1 MYYVDK
7 DQQRQM
13 EEAFERQLR
22 ERCHPAPTSD
32 SRPLPVQV
40 GVETEYLLVD
50 AHNNLISEAQRNRVL
65 EALDHS
71 SPELGVSTIETH
83 TDPVPLIDDGG
94 ACSLLREMQR
104 VEDETIAVARRQGCS
119 LVRMGAYP
127 GSFAHLAV
135 TQTPDR
141 YQRLLDISHTLHG
154 VDDNTASTVQIG
166 EIQLPYQ
173 RCDVMSGCQS
183 IHINMQVTA
192 GETAIALLNR
202 CIEMVPYLLA
212 LTANSPLLNCRPSGY
227 KEVRVPLWEPLF
239 TFPHIDAYYGVNT
252 RRTGFPD
259 YYYRGWDDYWRDV
272 GRKLYMTHD
281 PDEAFDSNV
290 KQFWRTVRLK
300 PCPGR
305 TTDCLLEVRAF
316 GTQPTLAEDAA
327 LYLLLVALLKY
338 SQHNPRPLLPIAYT
352 KVNFDQASRHGL
364 DALLYVSDGAG
375 NLFQRPA
382 AAIAAEFITQAI
394 ELWRDISPE
403 AADLVALLHPRTAPE
418 CKTPAAE
425 SLRLFDDIIQD
436 GHTPAEAAHRVLAAR
451 VLRPQTGAV

>member
-7 DQQRQM
+7 AQQQRM
-13 EEAFERQLR
+13 EEAFAQQLR
-22 ERCHPAPTSD
+22 ERCTPDPRSGE
-32 SRPLPVQV
+32 RPLPLMV

-71 SPELGVSTIETH
+71 SPELGVSTLETH
-83 TDPVPLIDDGG
+83 TDPVPLLDDDG

-104 VEDETIAVARRQGCS
+104 VEDETAATARNHGCA

-127 GSFAHLAV
+127 GAFEKLAV
-135 TQTPDR
+135 TQQPNR
-141 YQRLLDISHTLHG
+141 YQRLLDIAHTLHG
-154 VDDNTASTVQIG
+154 VDDNTAPIVQIG

-183 IHINMQVTA
+183 IHINMQVPA
-192 GETAIALLNR
+192 GEQAIALLNR
-202 CIEMVPYLLA
+202 SIEMVPYLLA

-259 YYYRGWDDYWRDV
+259 YYYRSWDDYWRDV

-281 PDEAFDSNV
+281 PDEALDSNV

-300 PCPGR
+300 PCPGHK
-305 TTDCLLEVRAF
+305 TDCLLEVRAF
-316 GTQPTLAEDAA
+316 STQPTLAEDAA
-327 LYLLLVALLKY
+327 LYLLLVALLKH
-338 SQHNPRPLLPIAYT
+338 SQRNPRPLLPIAYT

-418 CKTPAAE
+418 CKTPAAA
-425 SLRLFDDIIQD
+425 SLRLFEDTIQD
-436 GHTPAEAAHRVLAAR
+436 GRTPAEAAHRVLATR
-451 VLRPQTGAV
+451 VLRPQTGAI